1 MGLDGPVVRELL
13 WALFGQEKAVANARV
28 AATALAR
35 RRVER
40 DEVELYLESRR
51 PDPAG
56 TTVPAEG
63 WGGAPARA
71 AD

>member
-1 MGLDGPVVRELL
+1 LDGPVVRELL
-13 WALFGQEKAVANARV
+13 WALIGQDKAVANARV

-40 DEVELYLESRR
+40 DEVELYLEARR
-51 PDPAG
+51 PDPTG
-56 TTVPAEG
+56 TTVPPEG
-63 WGGAPARA
+63 WGAAPARA